1 MRVVG
6 ALLAYV
12 AMLALLL
19 TLSRAGLVAGVVV
32 VLLWLLLSR
41 ERVEGGL
48 LLAAAGVPAALVA
61 GWAFTRPALVE
72 EGAAKADRVSDGR
85 VFGVLTLV
93 GAALVVALV
102 LVGVRLGL
110 DDGAQAAA
118 RAARSWSPPA
128 SERPPA
134 SSLSR
139 SRSGTRSPGSTR
151 RSPVRRAPR
160 S

>member
-12 AMLALLL
+12 ATLALLL

-72 EGAAKADRVSDGR
+72 DGAAKADRVSDGR
-85 VFGVLTLV
+85 VFGVLALV

-102 LVGVRLGL
+102 LLGVRRGL
-110 DDGAQAAA
+110 DTARRRGSGRALLVAAGLGAAA
-118 RAARSWSPPA
+118 CVVALAIAIGNPVTW
-128 SERPPA
+128 
-134 SSLSR
+134 
-139 SRSGTRSPGSTR
+139 STR